1 MSQYVTRCGI
11 CSRTLFFDTPDYPSP
26 TLCQPCVVQAVKK
39 HNDGETKKDSLY
51 AELEEIRDSASEAV
65 NAAEAALS
73 KVKEMQGRLEE

>member
-1 MSQYVTRCGI
+1 
-11 CSRTLFFDTPDYPSP
+11 
-26 TLCQPCVVQAVKK
+26 VQAVEK
-39 HNDGETKKDSLY
+39 HNDGEEKKDSLY

>member
-39 HNDGETKKDSLY
+39 HNDGEEKKDSLY
-51 AELEEIRDSASEAV
+51 AELEEIRASAIETV